1 MNRSLSQ
8 LGDQIH
14 VPANTLVV
22 FNPLNWQWAA
32 VVETD
37 LFEHPK
43 LVDLMTQQAVPME
56 ILYAKEK
63 FVRVRFLAKDLPA
76 LGYKCFQVEHAK
88 QAGPA
93 EARRSIAESA
103 RHYIEIAAATMAR

>member
-37 LFEHPK
+37 LFE
-43 LVDLMTQQAVPME
+43 QQ
-56 ILYAKEK
+56 
-63 FVRVRFLAKDLPA
+63 
-76 LGYKCFQVEHAK
+76 
-88 QAGPA
+88 
-93 EARRSIAESA
+93 RRSPRSPRPISATPGNAPGPRRAVSSRERES
-103 RHYIEIAAATMAR
+103 RSQAALSLHSHVAWMMRACRRFP